1 MKQYGSAI
9 GNKKE
14 EITSKKATVPFLV
27 GSIIYRHEIFITEI
41 LYFKRNGFLSRAIA
55 NTLFIS

>member
-9 GNKKE
+9 GSKRE
-14 EITSKKATVPFLV
+14 EITSKKATAPFLV
-27 GSIIYRHEIFITEI
+27 GPIIYRHEIFISEV
-41 LYFKRNGFLSRAIA
+41 LYFKRNGLLSRVIA